1 MLEKCR
7 NARERW
13 GGVSQIIDHWLEQ
26 RQRVISG
33 FINLPDAEVGE
44 PLNARLDEF
53 CSNLIDYISSGHF
66 EVYEQLLNEGKDF
79 QDGSV
84 NKAQRLLPLIQ
95 TSTDFALDFNDD
107 THGFTSPT
115 LRELRDFST
124 RVSLLGEKLE
134 ERFELEDQ
142 LIEILHNAHSEQVNT
157 TA

>member
-7 NARERW
+7 NAKERW

-26 RQRVISG
+26 RQKVISG
-33 FINLPDAEVGE
+33 FISLPDAEVGE
-44 PLNARLDEF
+44 VLNTKLDEF
-53 CSNLIDYISSGHF
+53 CSILIDYISSGHF

-84 NKAQRLLPLIQ
+84 DKAQVILPMIQ
-95 TSTDFALDFNDD
+95 PSTDIALDFNDSIN
-107 THGFTSPT
+107 GFSSPT

-124 RVSLLGEKLE
+124 RLSQLGEKLE

-142 LIEILHNAHSEQVNT
+142 LIEILHNAHKEQINA

>member
-7 NARERW
+7 NAKERW
-13 GGVSQIIDHWLEQ
+13 GGVSQIIDQWLEQ
-26 RQRVISG
+26 RQQVISG

-44 PLNARLDEF
+44 MLNARLDEF

-79 QDGSV
+79 KDGSV
-84 NKAQRLLPLIQ
+84 AEAQKLLPLIQ
-95 TSTDFALDFNDD
+95 SSTDSALDFNDVI
-107 THGFTSPT
+107 HGFSSPT

-124 RVSLLGEKLE
+124 QLSCLGEKLE

-142 LIEILHNAHSEQVNT
+142 LIEILHNAHKEQINA

>member
-7 NARERW
+7 NAKERW
-13 GGVSQIIDHWLEQ
+13 GGVSQIIDQWLEQ
-26 RQRVISG
+26 RQQVISG

-44 PLNARLDEF
+44 MLNTRLDEF

-79 QDGSV
+79 KDGSV
-84 NKAQRLLPLIQ
+84 AEAQKLLPLIQ
-95 TSTDFALDFNDD
+95 SSTDVALDFNDAI
-107 THGFTSPT
+107 HGFNSPT
-115 LRELRDFST
+115 LRDLRDFST
-124 RVSLLGEKLE
+124 QLSRLGEKLE

-142 LIEILHNAHSEQVNT
+142 LIEILHNAHKEQINA